1 MQRGFCEVCGRSC
14 FVTTQ
19 SEVRHMALCWEC
31 WKGFES
37 DDPNARICKVC
48 KHQRKL
54 YIYMEDEEECP
65 KGAEVKG

>member
-1 MQRGFCEVCGRSC
+1 
-14 FVTTQ
+14 
-19 SEVRHMALCWEC
+19 MALCWEC
-31 WKGFES
+31 WKRFES
-37 DDPNARICKVC
+37 DDPNARICKMC